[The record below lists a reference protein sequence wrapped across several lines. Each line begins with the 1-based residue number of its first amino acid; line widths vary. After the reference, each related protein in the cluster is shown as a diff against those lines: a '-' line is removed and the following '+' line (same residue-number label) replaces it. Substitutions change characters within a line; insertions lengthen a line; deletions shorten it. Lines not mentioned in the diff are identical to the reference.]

1 MKWKTDQQI
10 INRWKHGFTGMPY
23 IDALMRE
30 MNATGFM
37 SNRGRLAVS
46 CYLTQ
51 DLGQDWRYG
60 AHYFEE
66 KLIDHDVHSNYG
78 NWAA

>member
-1 MKWKTDQQI
+1 
-10 INRWKHGFTGMPY
+10 MPY

-30 MNATGFM
+30 MNSTGFM

-46 CYLTQ
+46 AYLTQ
-51 DLGQDWRYG
+51 DLKQDWRFG